1 MESQV
6 AISDADETEGDG
18 RRLRE
23 GMGDGQR
30 DRATTG
36 LGGDG
41 GCALRPEGGAPSH
54 VAQVGPVISRT
65 HLTGC
70 ALNQGWP
77 TSPDNEAKC
86 GIIHYSPG

>member
-36 LGGDG
+36 LWGGWGMRAAPRG
-41 GCALRPEGGAPSH
+41 GSPQSRGAGRASDITHPPHGLRTEPRMA
-54 VAQVGPVISRT
+54 
-65 HLTGC
+65 
-70 ALNQGWP
+70 NQP
-77 TSPDNEAKC
+77 R
-86 GIIHYSPG
+86 